1 MKLLTKQ
8 ILLLLACITF
18 GISSAQNESNSSEN
32 EYHFPQDDHYLN
44 IKIGGDYV
52 QPIGS
57 TFTGDNLESS
67 GGFNLEISFNLF
79 ETSVLLGARYSNSS
93 HDVIDKSLV
102 GNYSGTFNSFIG
114 GFAGYQFF
122 SRQKIRLTPSI
133 GVGHVTYR
141 QSINSNSFRD
151 SGTTLWING
160 EVSYNL
166 SKWFALYG
174 QVTSQNDY
182 LHMDVPTELEE
193 YFKSGH
199 FLRFGLG
206 VKFVL

>member
-1 MKLLTKQ
+1 MKLLTKK
-8 ILLLLACITF
+8 ILLLLAFINF
-18 GISSAQNESNSSEN
+18 GISWAQNESNSSQN
-32 EYHFPQDDHYLN
+32 EYHFPQDDHYLI

-52 QPIGS
+52 QPIGN

-79 ETSVLLGARYSNSS
+79 ETPVLLGARYSNSS
-93 HDVIDKSLV
+93 HDVIDKTLV

-151 SGTTLWING
+151 SGTTFWING
-160 EVSYNL
+160 EVSYNFA
-166 SKWFALYG
+166 KWFALYG
-174 QVTSQNDY
+174 NVTLQNDY
-182 LHMDVPTELEE
+182 LDIDVPAELED

-199 FLRFGLG
+199 FVRFGLG